1 MVLTKTVEKTYY
13 NANLV
18 QNQSRILVGR
28 LIDGRMLNLTSN
40 AINNMQNIHWSKY
53 QIKETDMR
61 QKTAT
66 FTSPQYMDLTSG
78 VFAIM
83 IISPYHE
90 NFGGLILKS
99 TYDED
104 TGLYE
109 YQCQDW
115 SRKYQGKFELVKDAK
130 STFYQLMIFLMTGG
144 AVPVKKA
151 SNKTRKD
158 PAYKN
163 TLSGLKPLEMYD
175 QSYWNNGIKGNV
187 MKNTGKL
194 IIRNTTYIEAIRSII
209 FGSGA
214 YIDVYFDQYGVLHIE
229 PFSKQDW
236 LSGGLY
242 LTTAEVANRKF
253 TFDTTNI
260 ITGVQVNSND
270 DLKINKFYSSQSLLK
285 LDLSAFFGDIST
297 SINNPNEK
305 TTVKKIVKTKTKTVG
320 KEGSGIHVY
329 MNSDNIKNKSADRK
343 LMNDIAKL
351 LRKRGYKV
359 TVGGI
364 GPNTHYAD
372 INKVKKNGIYF
383 TLYGGL
389 CACTLREQ
397 CYSSHFHSVLKKRN
411 ARMVV
416 GHLERPGGAKLND
429 KLTWLVRAWD
439 DTACPSSFR
448 GWSNPRKKLLNAGI
462 GIANGKN
469 AKEIAARFP
478 GFKKNN
484 PAEKTKTTTKTVVS
498 TNVANNVAL
507 EKSKAMNE
515 IQDSVRDLIKLSVTI
530 PLGNP
535 VLKNVHT
542 NMFLWTELPQEFDLS
557 NFTTIASALNSTY
570 SRFSGYQL
578 NRWYIEGVT
587 INNDGDKFTMDLE
600 LNPFSSTVSNYR
612 DNYRAFLKAY
622 DDAVNKNNKSSKTNK
637 NVKTNKKTKV
647 KTTNQ
652 LKKRSDGKGDCHDTY
667 YLATKSGRNNI
678 SKLLN
683 KSESKLAQGTIGKTG
698 TNYHKFVKKCKTAKE
713 VYKRLCEIIP
723 MYVADYSDCRYRC
736 ASDAFRHP
744 KGLNCA
750 ERARLYKACCDVQ
763 NIPCVIYH
771 VEGHYMNGVLI
782 NGKWRTADLCYRSGI
797 RHREYNNAHFNK

>member
-1 MVLTKTVEKTYY
+1 MALTKTVEKTYY
-13 NANLV
+13 NVNLV
-18 QNQSRILVGR
+18 QNQSYILICR
-28 LIDGRMLNLTSN
+28 LVNANALHLTKN
-40 AINNMQNIHWSKY
+40 AINGMKNIHWSKY

-66 FTSPQYMDLTSG
+66 FTSPEYLDLTTG
-78 VFAIM
+78 VFAVM

-90 NFGGLILKS
+90 NFGGLILKVD
-99 TYDED
+99 YDED

-115 SRKYQGKFELVKDAK
+115 SRKYQGKFELVKGNAK
-130 STFYQLMIFLMTGG
+130 STFYQVLIFLMTGG
-144 AVPVKKA
+144 RVSINKA

-158 PAYKN
+158 PVHKN
-163 TLSGLKPLEMYD
+163 TLSGLKPLAMYD
-175 QSYWNNGIKGNV
+175 QGFWDNGIKGNV
-187 MKNTGKL
+187 MKNTSRL
-194 IIRNTTYIEAIRSII
+194 IIRNTTYIEAIRDII
-209 FGSGA
+209 FASGH
-214 YIDVYFDQYGVLHIE
+214 YIDVYFDQYGILHIE
-229 PFSKQDW
+229 PFSKADW

-260 ITGVQVNSND
+260 ITGVRVNSND
-270 DLKINKFYSSQSLLK
+270 DLKVNKFYSSQTLLK

-297 SINNPNEK
+297 SINNPNE
-305 TTVKKIVKTKTKTVG
+305 TTKVKKTVTSTKTVG

-329 MNSDNIKNKSADRK
+329 MNTDNISSKTADRK

-364 GPNTHYAD
+364 GPNTHYND
-372 INKVKKNGIYF
+372 ITKVKKNGIYF

-389 CACTLREQ
+389 CAGTLKEQ
-397 CYSSHFHSVLKKRN
+397 CYSSHYHNILKKRN
-411 ARMVV
+411 ARMVI
-416 GHLERPGGAKLND
+416 GHLERPGKAKLND

-439 DTACPSSFR
+439 DRFSPSSFR

-469 AKEIAARFP
+469 AKEIAAHFP

-484 PAEKTKTTTKTVVS
+484 PTAKTKTTRKTVVS
-498 TNVANNVAL
+498 TNVANNVAV
-507 EKSKAMNE
+507 EKAKASE
-515 IQDSVRDLIKLSVTI
+515 QIQDSVRDLLKLTI
-530 PLGNP
+530 TVPLGNP

-557 NFTTIASALNSTY
+557 NFTTIASVLNSSY

-578 NRWYIEGVT
+578 NRWYIEGTT
-587 INNDGDKFTMDLE
+587 INNDGNKFTMDLE
-600 LNPFSSTVSNYR
+600 LNPFGSSISKYK

-622 DDAVNKNNKSSKTNK
+622 NDAVNKNNKSNKT
-637 NVKTNKKTKV
+637 TSQSKKTKV
-647 KTTNQ
+647 KKDNT
-652 LKKRSDGKGDCHDTY
+652 LSKRSDGKGHCHDTY
-667 YLATKSGRNNI
+667 YLATKSGRINI

-713 VYKRLCEIIP
+713 VYKKLCSIIP
-723 MYVADYSDCRYRC
+723 MTVPSYYDCKYKC
-736 ASDAFRHP
+736 ASDAFKHP
-744 KGLNCA
+744 KSLNCA
-750 ERARLYKACCDVQ
+750 ERARLFKACCDVQ

-771 VEGHYMNGVLI
+771 VEGHYLNGVKI
-782 NGKWRTADLCYRSGI
+782 GGKWKTADLCYRSGI
-797 RHREYNNAHFNK
+797 RHKEYNSAKFNK